1 MLKNSEIFLKLRK
14 IVKKYDLEDIIIFGS
29 FVKGKTKPEDIDIC
43 LIFKE
48 NINLETIRNIQY
60 ELDNR
65 FHISSLTT
73 DNFFNKKHNLAQT
86 LLFEGISAK
95 LGQRLGELYSLD
107 SYGLYYYDISGMKK
121 SDKVRFVYL
130 LKGRIKGEGI
140 VNGFKGKF
148 LVNGCFIVPVEKD
161 SEMLEIMNKWNVKF
175 SRKMVLLIR

>member
-1 MLKNSEIFLKLRK
+1 MLKNSEVYLKLRK
-14 IVKKYDLEDIIIFGS
+14 IVKPYNLEDIIIFGS
-29 FVKGKTKPEDIDIC
+29 FVKGRTMPKDIDIC

-48 NINLETIRNIQY
+48 NISLNVVRDVQLR
-60 ELDNR
+60 LGDN
-65 FHISSLTT
+65 FHVSSLSI

-95 LGQRLGELYSLD
+95 SGKNLSEIYSLD
-107 SYGLYYYDISGMKK
+107 SYGLYNYDLSDMKK

-130 LKGRIKGEGI
+130 LKGRKNCRGI
-140 VNGFKGKF
+140 VSEFNGEF

-175 SRKMVLLIR
+175 SRKRVLLMR